1 MENMFDTC
9 MKLNSLDLSSF
20 DTSNVTKMSWMF
32 LNCQALTSVNVLSF
46 NTSKVTNMIAMFSL
60 CSSLT
65 SLDLSSFDTS
75 NVESMMQM
83 FIHCYG
89 LAELKMK
96 GGLKS
101 GVDVENMFTNAGSKA
116 ATTPIFY
123 YKNGDELNYSAV
135 IGTLGDD
142 NTYSGGALPSSW
154 TRQVISE

>member
-1 MENMFDTC
+1 
-9 MKLNSLDLSSF
+9 
-20 DTSNVTKMSWMF
+20 
-32 LNCQALTSVNVLSF
+32 
-46 NTSKVTNMIAMFSL
+46 
-60 CSSLT
+60 
-65 SLDLSSFDTS
+65 
-75 NVESMMQM
+75 MMQM
-83 FIHCYG
+83 FIYCYG

-101 GVDVENMFTNAGSKA
+101 GVNVDDMFTKAGSQE